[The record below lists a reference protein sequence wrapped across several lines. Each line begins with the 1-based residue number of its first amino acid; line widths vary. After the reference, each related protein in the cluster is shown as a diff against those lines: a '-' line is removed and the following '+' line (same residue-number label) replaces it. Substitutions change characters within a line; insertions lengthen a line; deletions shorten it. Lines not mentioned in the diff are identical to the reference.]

1 MKYLKIDESEIITE
15 SKSSILE
22 KICCLFFSKK
32 ISIEK
37 VSYWL
42 LEIDENGIVNKEIS
56 IGVGGEVLS
65 IAPKSKNRG
74 EWVDSNMTLNYNEYE
89 QIDSKLF
96 QDYWNL
102 K

>member
-1 MKYLKIDESEIITE
+1 MKYIRYEEKWIETE
-15 SKSSILE
+15 GNIL
-22 KICCLFFSKK
+22 CLIYNFIFNKK
-32 ISIEK
+32 LSVEN

-42 LEIDENGIVNKEIS
+42 LEIDEKGKVNREIS
-56 IGVGGEVLS
+56 IGVSGEVLS
-65 IAPKSKNRG
+65 VAPKSKNRG

>member
-1 MKYLKIDESEIITE
+1 MKYIRYEEKWIETE
-15 SKSSILE
+15 GNIL
-22 KICCLFFSKK
+22 CLIYNFIFNKK
-32 ISIEK
+32 LSVEN

-42 LEIDENGIVNKEIS
+42 LEIDEKGKVNREIS

-65 IAPKSKNRG
+65 VAPKSKNRG

-89 QIDSKLF
+89 QIDSNLF
-96 QDYWNL
+96 QDYWNM

>member
-1 MKYLKIDESEIITE
+1 MKYIRYEEKWIETE
-15 SKSSILE
+15 GNIL
-22 KICCLFFSKK
+22 CLIYNFIFNKK
-32 ISIEK
+32 LSVEN

-42 LEIDENGIVNKEIS
+42 LEIDEKGKVNREIS

-65 IAPKSKNRG
+65 VAPKSKNRG
-74 EWVDSNMTLNYNEYE
+74 EWVDSNITLNYNEYE

-96 QDYWNL
+96 QEYWNM